1 MIPTYHDAN
10 RAPVEESV
18 TIALYMGI
26 FGRSGGRSS
35 VFPTYKLRLAKRG
48 FPTFSTTYV
57 DMEHYTCLQND
68 SLQIIL
74 SLLLENIAK
83 SSSAKP
89 CLWGRTHKKRTLVAG
104 SKAKK

>member
-10 RAPVEESV
+10 RAPSEESV

-26 FGRSGGRSS
+26 FGRSGGRYS
-35 VFPTYKLRLAKRG
+35 VFPTYKLQLAKRG
-48 FPTFSTTYV
+48 YPTFATTYV

-89 CLWGRTHKKRTLVAG
+89 CLWGRTHKNNLVAG
-104 SKAKK
+104 SRAKK